1 MTVSATVP
9 TGASLFSTTNAT
21 SYATSSWSGAGADRT
36 YILVASVVGISLR
49 NGTPSGNGLT
59 WTEETGAARDWDT
72 LASATRRLQVWR
84 ARGTATTGA
93 TTVDYGAGTNMAGCM
108 IIVVELDGVDGTT
121 NHGVV
126 QAVDNAANSGTA
138 ESVTL
143 AAFADAANATLAFWF
158 QDTNAVPTEEG
169 TYTELVSG
177 THLTPASGGV
187 AAFLAS
193 NDTSPTAT
201 GSNNAWA
208 GVALEIDALTEQT
221 ANYAVAVET
230 DSGLAFLASK
240 LASYAVAVEADSGL
254 AFTAT
259 LGGQQVLYAVAIE
272 TDSGLAFLT
281 SKQAFYGIA
290 LETDTGLAFVHS
302 KLVSYAVAVEADSAL
317 AFFTSKLA
325 QYGPASELDTALP
338 YSAVL
343 LVPVKYGIALESD
356 QGLPFE
362 ASTARIL
369 EGFEV
374 AHGSMGY
381 GRNRRRK
388 IFATG
393 QGRSQR

>member
-1 MTVSATVP
+1 MAVSATVP
-9 TGASLFSTTNAT
+9 TGASLFDTMGAN

-36 YILVASVVGISLR
+36 YILVACVVGTSLR

-72 LASATRRLQVWR
+72 LALATRRLQVWR

-108 IIVVELDGVDGTT
+108 IIVVELGGVDGTT

-201 GSNNAWA
+201 GSNNAWV
-208 GVALEIDALTEQT
+208 GVALEIDALTGQT

-240 LASYAVAVEADSGL
+240 LA
-254 AFTAT
+254 
-259 LGGQQVLYAVAIE
+259 
-272 TDSGLAFLT
+272 
-281 SKQAFYGIA
+281 
-290 LETDTGLAFVHS
+290 
-302 KLVSYAVAVEADSAL
+302 SYAVAVEADSAL

-338 YSAVL
+338 YSAAL

-374 AHGSMGY
+374 ARGSMGY